1 MVHIYNGVLLSHKKY
16 WNNVI
21 CSNMDGPT
29 DSLSEIVRKRQ
40 IYDTAYTESKKKN
53 DINEKVKVAQSCL
66 ILCDPLDYSLS
77 GSCAHRILQARILE
91 WVAVPFSRRCSQP
104 RYQTQVSHI
113 AGGFFTIWTTKEAP
127 EMLNPEVVAC
137 KAPLTME
144 FSRQEYWSELPF
156 PSPGDLPNPGIEL
169 GSPALAGGFFTIWD
183 TREAL
188 QLAAALLCPW
198 NSPGKNTGVGSC
210 SLFQGIFP
218 FQGWNPGLPHR
229 ADSLLAEPPGK
240 P

>member
-1 MVHIYNGVLLSHKKY
+1 MEATKMSINRRMNKGYMVHIYNGVLLSHKKY

-113 AGGFFTIWTTKEAP
+113 AGGFFTIWATSEDQLIYKADSQIQKTNLWLSGEKEG
-127 EMLNPEVVAC
+127 
-137 KAPLTME
+137 
-144 FSRQEYWSELPF
+144 R
-156 PSPGDLPNPGIEL
+156 GINWET
-169 GSPALAGGFFTIWD
+169 GIDIYT
-183 TREAL
+183 
-188 QLAAALLCPW
+188 LLCI
-198 NSPGKNTGVGSC
+198 K
-210 SLFQGIFP
+210 
-218 FQGWNPGLPHR
+218 
-229 ADSLLAEPPGK
+229 
-240 P
+240 